1 MQTATEEVPQVHSS
15 SPGTALA
22 LRSPS
27 VDLDRYVPKDLAELR
42 QLARDA
48 HASKLT
54 KARNPEQAQMQMMT
68 GHELGI
74 APMASLRMVYIADFG
89 QGEQPTVSA
98 DGMRAA
104 CLFRKD
110 LCRYFRTVELTEER
124 AVVET
129 HRVGDPEPVRRQFT
143 QEDAKRAKLGQ
154 VKEGKDKDSTNW
166 AKYPRMMLRHRA
178 DAELA
183 REVYPDILGGMYTPE
198 EAAESAESARTERQ
212 VGPAVTPL
220 PTAARAAAPI
230 VEADV
235 VGGESDERRI
245 VAALEAATAKADVDE
260 LANEALR
267 VWPKVR
273 PESVKQAHLAAKAR
287 TKAAPVV
294 TPAPAA
300 PESEKV
306 DKSTGEVTG
315 GRQPGEDDA

>member
-1 MQTATEEVPQVHSS
+1 METQTQQNGTAPTGHGT
-15 SPGTALA
+15 PGTALA
-22 LRSPS
+22 LRPQA
-27 VDLDRYVPKDLAELR
+27 DLDRYVPKDLAELR
-42 QLARDA
+42 QLAKDA

-110 LCRYFRTVELTEER
+110 LCHYFRTVELTEEK

-143 QEDAKRAKLGQ
+143 QEDARRAKLGQ
-154 VKEGKDKDSTNW
+154 VKEGKDKDATNW

-198 EAAESAESARTERQ
+198 EAAEASAQRREERD
-212 VGPAVTPL
+212 VSPL
-220 PTAARAAAPI
+220 PTVPAAAPRAATQPI
-230 VEADV
+230 DAEVIDPNEDRV
-235 VGGESDERRI
+235 LKLLESATTEKE
-245 VAALEAATAKADVDE
+245 VAAGAA
-260 LANEALR
+260 EALKA
-267 VWPKVR
+267 WPQVR
-273 PESVKQAHLAAKAR
+273 PERVKRAHLDAKAR
-287 TKAAPVV
+287 VKAAPQP
-294 TPAPAA
+294 TTAPAPAE
-300 PESEKV
+300 PPHD
-306 DKSTGEVTG
+306 DKTGEV
-315 GRQPGEDDA
+315 REPGQDDA